1 MERDMATILI
11 TGANRGIGLALTRAF
26 IAHGDVVL
34 AAQRGAK
41 ASGALAELQRDSG
54 RVEIVTLD
62 VASEASVAQAARAL
76 AGRKIDVVVNN
87 AAVLNSYGG
96 IADGNH
102 GEAAW
107 REVLM
112 TNVAGSYFVAAH
124 FLPHLQAAK
133 PSKLVFLTSSMSS
146 LSEAGGGAYPYRAS
160 KAAVN
165 SLCRTLAGDLKGDGI
180 AVAAFDPGWV
190 RTDMG
195 GANASIS
202 TETSAAGLFKRIQA
216 LSLATTGAIETYA
229 GKKVAL

>member
-1 MERDMATILI
+1 MATILI

-26 IAHGDVVL
+26 LAQGDSVL
-34 AAQRGAK
+34 AGQRAAK
-41 ASGALAELQRDSG
+41 AGGALAELQRDSG
-54 RVEIVTLD
+54 RVETVTLD
-62 VASEASVAQAARAL
+62 VANEASVKQAAQTL

-87 AAVLNSYGG
+87 AAILNSYGG

-102 GEAAW
+102 DEAAW
-107 REVLM
+107 RDVLM
-112 TNVAGSYFVAAH
+112 TNVAGGYFVAAH
-124 FLPHLQAAK
+124 FLPHLKAAK
-133 PSKLVFLTSSMSS
+133 PSKLIFLTSSMSS

-165 SLCRTLAGDLKGDGI
+165 SLCRNLARDLKGDGI

-202 TETSAAGLFKRIQA
+202 TETSAAGLLKRITA
-216 LSLATTGAIETYA
+216 LSLATTGAIDRYSGEP
-229 GKKVAL
+229 VSL

>member
-1 MERDMATILI
+1 MATILI

-26 IAHGDVVL
+26 IAHGDIVL
-34 AAQRGAK
+34 AAQRAAK
-41 ASGALAELQRDSG
+41 ATGALSELQRKSG
-54 RVEIVTLD
+54 RIETVTMD
-62 VASEASVAQAARAL
+62 VSSEASVATAAEAL
-76 AGRKIDVVVNN
+76 AGRKIDIVVNN
-87 AAVLNSYGG
+87 AALLNSYGG
-96 IADGNH
+96 IEDGH
-102 GEAAW
+102 HDEGAW
-107 REVLM
+107 RDVLM
-112 TNVAGSYFVAAH
+112 TNVAGGYFVAAH
-124 FLPHLQAAK
+124 FLPHLKAAR

-165 SLCRTLAGDLKGDGI
+165 ALCRNLARDLRGDGI

-216 LSLATTGAIETYA
+216 LGPATTGAIERYS
-229 GKKVAL
+229 GEKVIL

>member
-1 MERDMATILI
+1 MATILI

-26 IAHGDVVL
+26 LSNGDTVL
-34 AAQRGAK
+34 AAQRA
-41 ASGALAELQRDSG
+41 AQAAGALAELQRDG
-54 RVEIVTLD
+54 KKVEIFQMD
-62 VASEASVAQAARAL
+62 VASEASVSKAAQAL
-76 AGRKIDVVVNN
+76 AGRRIDVVVNN
-87 AAVLNSYGG
+87 AAILNSYDG
-96 IADGNH
+96 IESGVHD
-102 GEAAW
+102 EAAW
-107 REVLM
+107 RDVLM
-112 TNVAGSYFVAAH
+112 TNVAGSYLVAAH
-124 FLPHLQAAK
+124 LLPNLKAAR

-165 SLCRTLAGDLKGDGI
+165 SLCRNLARDLKADGI

-216 LSLATTGAIETYA
+216 LSLATTGAIETYS
-229 GKKVAL
+229 GEPVSL